1 MSYEHVLR
9 ITENKPHSNRFSYTV
24 FLSIV
29 ITIGYIPVKNPI
41 KQVIKKDLEI
51 ISKSSIIIQNRL
63 IHVIFSYSRM
73 LQKSIIQESRQHKQ
87 W

>member
-29 ITIGYIPVKNPI
+29 ITISYITTKPYKTGY
-41 KQVIKKDLEI
+41 KKDLETN
-51 ISKSSIIIQNRL
+51 SKSYIIIQNRL
-63 IHVIFSYSRM
+63 IHVIFSYSKM
-73 LQKSIIQESRQHKQ
+73 LQKSIIRE
-87 W
+87 

>member
-9 ITENKPHSNRFSYTV
+9 ITENKTHSNRFSYTV

-41 KQVIKKDLEI
+41 KQVIKKDLETN
-51 ISKSSIIIQNRL
+51 SKSYIIIQNRL

-73 LQKSIIQESRQHKQ
+73 LRKLINQESRQRTQ
-87 W
+87 L

>member
-29 ITIGYIPVKNPI
+29 ITISYITAKPYKTGY
-41 KQVIKKDLEI
+41 KKDLETN
-51 ISKSSIIIQNRL
+51 SKSYIIIQNRL

-73 LQKSIIQESRQHKQ
+73 LRKLINQESRQRTQ
-87 W
+87 L

>member
-1 MSYEHVLR
+1 MSYEHALR

-29 ITIGYIPVKNPI
+29 ITIGYIPVKPYKTGY
-41 KQVIKKDLEI
+41 KQDLEKN
-51 ISKSSIIIQNRL
+51 SKSYIIIQNQL

-73 LQKSIIQESRQHKQ
+73 LQKSINRELRQHTQ
-87 W
+87 L

>member
-29 ITIGYIPVKNPI
+29 ITISYIPAKPY
-41 KQVIKKDLEI
+41 KTGYKKDLEI
-51 ISKSSIIIQNRL
+51 NSKSYIIIQNRL

-73 LQKSIIQESRQHKQ
+73 LQKSINRESRQRTQ
-87 W
+87 L

>member
-1 MSYEHVLR
+1 MSYEHALR

-29 ITIGYIPVKNPI
+29 ITIGYIPVKTY
-41 KQVIKKDLEI
+41 KTGYKKDLETN
-51 ISKSSIIIQNRL
+51 SKSYIIIQNRL

-73 LQKSIIQESRQHKQ
+73 LRKLINQESRQRTQ
-87 W
+87 L

>member
-1 MSYEHVLR
+1 MSYEHALR

-29 ITIGYIPVKNPI
+29 ITNGYIPVKPY
-41 KQVIKKDLEI
+41 KTGYKKDLEKN
-51 ISKSSIIIQNRL
+51 SKSYIIIQNRL

-73 LQKSIIQESRQHKQ
+73 LQKSIPQESRQHTQ
-87 W
+87 S

>member
-29 ITIGYIPVKNPI
+29 IIISYIPAKPY
-41 KQVIKKDLEI
+41 KTGYKKDLETN
-51 ISKSSIIIQNRL
+51 SKSYIIIQNRL

-73 LQKSIIQESRQHKQ
+73 LRKSIIQESRQRTQ
-87 W
+87 L

>member
-9 ITENKPHSNRFSYTV
+9 ITENKPYSNRFSYTV

-29 ITIGYIPVKNPI
+29 ITIGYISVKPY
-41 KQVIKKDLEI
+41 KTSYKKDLEA
-51 ISKSSIIIQNRL
+51 ISKSKNIIQNRL

-73 LQKSIIQESRQHKQ
+73 LQKSITRESRQHTQ

>member
-1 MSYEHVLR
+1 MSYEHALR

-24 FLSIV
+24 FLSLV
-29 ITIGYIPVKNPI
+29 ITISYILQNTYKTSY
-41 KQVIKKDLEI
+41 KKDLEA

-73 LQKSIIQESRQHKQ
+73 LRKLINRELRQHTQ
-87 W
+87 L